1 MSVSDVTSG
10 PGSGAG
16 KRGPSVSVPR
26 DPQYSMSLERGLAIL
41 GCFSIGRPQWGI
53 TQLAEEL
60 GMSRPTAHRYA
71 QTLVRRGYLVQGA
84 GSRYQLTLK
93 VSDLGLSTL
102 YSTSLEV
109 HARPFLQDLRQQTG
123 FAVSIVVLDGPEVL
137 VLTRVRG
144 ELRGEQLLA
153 SGLPPRARRRP
164 VYCTAAGKLLLAG
177 LPGRPR
183 RAHLTALTLAERAPN
198 TITNKRAFVR
208 ELERVHEGNL
218 AVAEE
223 ELALGVH
230 EVAAPVRCDSREVV
244 AAISVE
250 AHSSMIPGRLADTV
264 GSQLIAAADRLSERL
279 GFRWGQEHADEPVAP
294 VDPRGARVRGAAC
307 EGKDRRYSQALEEGA
322 AILRSFTPERHLR
335 GVSEV
340 AGQLDLER
348 SKTQRLMVTLMA
360 LGYLEQNES
369 RKYRLA
375 PRAADVGI
383 AAIET
388 HPARRHSRALL
399 EQLRDETG
407 HTASLGVL
415 QGTNVI
421 YLQRLRGHEPGQRE
435 IDFGI
440 LGLRTGYRLP
450 AHRTA
455 IGKLLLASLP
465 EPAQHA
471 LIARL
476 DHRRR
481 GPRLVTET
489 ALREELR
496 HIPAAGL
503 ALSDRELAPE
513 LLSIAAPVRD
523 DTGAVISALAI
534 EAHGATVTPEDL
546 LRDVGPRLTS
556 AAGSLT

>member
-1 MSVSDVTSG
+1 MSVRGANG
-10 PGSGAG
+10 PDSRAG
-16 KRGPSVSVPR
+16 KRTPSVAVPR
-26 DPQYSMSLERGLAIL
+26 DPQRSMSLQQGLAML
-41 GCFSIGRPQWGI
+41 GCFSTGRPLWG
-53 TQLAEEL
+53 TAQLAEEL
-60 GMSRPTAHRYA
+60 GMSSPTVHRYA
-71 QTLVRRGYLVQGA
+71 QTLVRCGYLVQGA
-84 GSRYQLTLK
+84 GSKYQLTLK

-102 YSTSLEV
+102 NSTSLEM
-109 HARPFLQDLRQQTG
+109 HSHPFLQDLRQQTG
-123 FAVSIVVLDGPEVL
+123 FAVSIAVLDGPEVL
-137 VLTRVRG
+137 VVTRVRG
-144 ELRGEQLLA
+144 ELRGEQLFA
-153 SGLPPRARRRP
+153 RVLPQGSRRP
-164 VYCTAAGKLLLAG
+164 AYCTAAGKLLLAG
-177 LPGRPR
+177 LPLRPR
-183 RAHLTALTLAERAPN
+183 RAHLEALTLAERAPN
-198 TITNKRAFVR
+198 TIIDKRALGR
-208 ELERVHEGNL
+208 ELERVRGGSF

-223 ELALGVH
+223 EFAPGVH
-230 EVAAPVRCDSREVV
+230 ELAAPVRCDSHEIV

-250 AHSSMIPGRLADTV
+250 AHSSMIRGRLVDTV
-264 GSQLIAAADRLSERL
+264 GSQLTAAAGRLSERL
-279 GFRWGQEHADEPVAP
+279 GFRWGKEGADDDPVAP

-322 AILRSFTPERHLR
+322 AILRSFTPEHHLR

-369 RKYRLA
+369 RKYRLT
-375 PRAADVGI
+375 PRAADIGI

-388 HPARRHSRALL
+388 HPPRRHSRALL

-421 YLQRLRGHEPGQRE
+421 YLQRLRSYEPGQRE
-435 IDFGI
+435 IDLGV

-465 EPAQHA
+465 EPEQHA

-481 GPRLVTET
+481 GSRLVTKA
-489 ALREELR
+489 ALREELQR
-496 HIPAAGL
+496 IPAAGL

-523 DTGAVISALAI
+523 DTGAVIAALAI
-534 EAHGATVTPEDL
+534 EAHAAMVTPEDL
-546 LRDVGPRLTS
+546 LHDVGPRLTS
-556 AAGSLT
+556 AARSLT